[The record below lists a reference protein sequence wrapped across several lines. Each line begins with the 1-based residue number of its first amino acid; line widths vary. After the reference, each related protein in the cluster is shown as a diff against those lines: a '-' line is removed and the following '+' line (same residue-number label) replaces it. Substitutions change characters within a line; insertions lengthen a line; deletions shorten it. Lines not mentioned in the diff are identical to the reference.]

1 MTSKE
6 IGNRIR
12 NLIVGLLFSGP
23 LLVLSALVPVSAEV
37 EQPKNWLFSINADAA
52 HTTHTTLTLVNA
64 GEFFAFT
71 DRPKRIW
78 GWVTHQGFNEL
89 WEAESADTLKKDPP
103 NAVIAGR
110 SSSKDITC
118 IHEVEIEGPGEID
131 GSDLVYSI
139 KIVRIENPYLRA
151 STYYSACRHV
161 VNASVFIDDFG
172 TTTEFGS
179 ATFHMTAGNFE

>member
-1 MTSKE
+1 MNSKE
-6 IGNRIR
+6 IGKPIR
-12 NLIVGLLFSGP
+12 NLIVGLFFSGP
-23 LLVLSALVPVSAEV
+23 LLVLSALVPVSADV
-37 EQPKNWLFSINADAA
+37 DQPKSWLFSISADAA

-64 GEFFAFT
+64 GVFFAFT

-172 TTTEFGS
+172 TTAEFGS

>member
-1 MTSKE
+1 MISKE

-37 EQPKNWLFSINADAA
+37 EQPKSWLFSIRADAA

-71 DRPKRIW
+71 GRPKRVW

-118 IHEVEIEGPGEID
+118 IHEVEIEGPGEIN

>member
-1 MTSKE
+1 MSSKE
-6 IGNRIR
+6 INRIR

-23 LLVLSALVPVSAEV
+23 LLGLSALVPVSAEV
-37 EQPKNWLFSINADAA
+37 DEPKSWLFSIRADAA

-89 WEAESADTLKKDPP
+89 WEAESADTLKNDPP
-103 NAVIAGR
+103 NAVIAGV

-118 IHEVEIEGPGEID
+118 IHEVEIEGPGEIA
-131 GSDLVYSI
+131 GSDLIYSI

-151 STYYSACRHV
+151 STYYSACRHIA
-161 VNASVFIDDFG
+161 NASVFIDDFG

-179 ATFHMTAGNFE
+179 VTFHMTAGNFE